1 MRKLLIFFN
10 SFLDIFEQK
19 ESVKAHKWLYSK
31 HKVNQNQ
38 PPAILA
44 WDTVEEILREKL
56 SENYRQVSSWIPLL
70 FVVVFRVL
78 LTLAFHERFYGIK

>member
-1 MRKLLIFFN
+1 MRMLLHLRYVNPFCYEFFFY
-10 SFLDIFEQK
+10 SFLDLFEQK
-19 ESVKAHKWLYSK
+19 ESVKAHKWLYSS

-56 SENYRQVSSWIPLL
+56 SENYRQVNLILL
-70 FVVVFRVL
+70 SLILLPIL
-78 LTLAFHERFYGIK
+78 LT